1 MAIGAGT
8 FTALGGAVS
17 DLFAVGAHRTK
28 AAGNRLQA
36 EQYEVAKGLSLQN
49 KQFAETSTEIKE
61 MQAQRAVY
69 MALGQQQAE
78 VAASGFEA
86 SGSALDLL
94 RDSAAQGALQKA
106 VLSQQGLIEEASY
119 EAQAKSYAIMAE
131 SARMAADAEDRA
143 AIGSGISG
151 ALKAA
156 ASIATLGTFDLGS
169 FAIEGLKVGEA
180 GGGGGGIG
188 IGGGVG
194 W

>member
-1 MAIGAGT
+1 MAIGGNT
-8 FTALGGAVS
+8 FAAAGGAVS

-36 EQYEVAKGLSLQN
+36 EQYDLAANLAYKN

-69 MALGQQQAE
+69 MALGQQASE

-86 SGSALDLL
+86 GGSAMDLL
-94 RDSAAQGALQKA
+94 RDSASQGALQKA

-119 EAQAKSYAIMAE
+119 EQQAKSYGIMAD
-131 SARMAADAEDRA
+131 SARMAASAEERA

-156 ASIATLGTFDLGS
+156 AAIASVVAAPATGGLSLLGLG
-169 FAIEGLKVGEA
+169 AL
-180 GGGGGGIG
+180 GGAESGDE
-188 IGGGVG
+188 
-194 W
+194 